1 MHTQT
6 RHAVGVI
13 GASGY
18 SGVELTRILAN
29 HPNVELKLL
38 ASDRWVGETVEKRLQ
53 LDGALG
59 RLRYSPLANA
69 DAFVGGLDVVLLA
82 TPAEA
87 SLELAPKLLA
97 RGVKVVDLS
106 GAFRLTDAALY
117 PAHYGF
123 THGHANLLGEAV
135 YGQPERNRDA
145 IRSAK
150 LVANPGCF
158 PTAATLALAPL
169 LNAKLLANDRLI
181 IDACSGVTG
190 AGRKATEEYSFG
202 EIDGD
207 FRAYK
212 VLRHQHT
219 PEISQVLGGANV
231 TFTAHL
237 LPLKRGILAT
247 CHAQLA
253 PGTDAGAVMNE
264 YARAYA
270 GEPFVR
276 VLGSADEVG
285 LKAVVGTNRCLI
297 GASVSG
303 DALVVT
309 SAIDNLVKGAAGQAV
324 QNLNLM
330 LGLEETTGLLGLR
343 AFNP

>member
-18 SGVELTRILAN
+18 SGVELTRILSN
-29 HPNVELKLL
+29 NPNLELKLL

-59 RLRYSPLANA
+59 RLRYAPLANA
-69 DAFVGGLDVVLLA
+69 DAFAGGLDLVLLA

-123 THGHANLLGEAV
+123 AHTSRNLLGEAI

-169 LNAKLLANDRLI
+169 HNAKLITADRLI
-181 IDACSGVTG
+181 VDA
-190 AGRKATEEYSFG
+190 A
-202 EIDGD
+202 
-207 FRAYK
+207 
-212 VLRHQHT
+212 
-219 PEISQVLGGANV
+219 
-231 TFTAHL
+231 
-237 LPLKRGILAT
+237 
-247 CHAQLA
+247 
-253 PGTDAGAVMNE
+253 
-264 YARAYA
+264 
-270 GEPFVR
+270 
-276 VLGSADEVG
+276 
-285 LKAVVGTNRCLI
+285 
-297 GASVSG
+297 
-303 DALVVT
+303 
-309 SAIDNLVKGAAGQAV
+309 
-324 QNLNLM
+324 
-330 LGLEETTGLLGLR
+330 
-343 AFNP
+343 